1 MSYCQQC
8 SKTPHEELF
17 KTTTKC
23 QLKRKFMAARCI
35 IEALQLT
42 ANETRSRLTAR
53 WKKISQKM
61 LTCVVTNLAPSALFG

>member
-1 MSYCQQC
+1 
-8 SKTPHEELF
+8 
-17 KTTTKC
+17 
-23 QLKRKFMAARCI
+23 MAARCI